1 MAVCCFA
8 IFASGVVM
16 TAFVSSPQKYS
27 IDSARW
33 KFASE
38 ESARF
43 IEEQMPSIQQFPDR
57 FVLLTYALSDMA
69 LQNGLT
75 CEFGVF
81 RGESLN
87 YIASVL
93 ARRTIHGFDSFQ
105 GNPEDSKDFLGW
117 KKGLFDLGGK
127 LPKVRGNVILHKG
140 WFDQSVPEFA
150 RQSPRPMAFMH
161 MEADPYSSTR
171 TVFDTLAD
179 SIVPE
184 TGNRPRRVLQL
195 SWPEAWRE
203 QGICR
208 DGSGARSEVRI
219 SGICR
224 SAGCCKDPVS
234 QHFAGASAQCDS

>member
-1 MAVCCFA
+1 MAFCCLA

-43 IEEQMPSIQQFPDR
+43 IEEQMPGIQQFPDR

-150 RQSPRPMAFMH
+150 RQNPGPMAFMH
-161 MEADPYSSTR
+161 MDADLYSSTK

-179 SIVPE
+179 RIVPGTVIVFDE
-184 TGNRPRRVLQL
+184 FFNYPGWKRGESKAFAEMV
-195 SWPEAWRE
+195 A
-203 QGICR
+203 
-208 DGSGARSEVRI
+208 ARGLKFEYLGYADQQVAVKIR
-219 SGICR
+219 
-224 SAGCCKDPVS
+224 
-234 QHFAGASAQCDS
+234 

>member
-1 MAVCCFA
+1 MAFCCLA

-43 IEEQMPSIQQFPDR
+43 IEEQMPGIQQFPDR

-150 RQSPRPMAFMH
+150 RQNPGPMAFMH
-161 MEADPYSSTR
+161 MDADLYSSTK

-179 SIVPE
+179 RIVPGTVIVFDE
-184 TGNRPRRVLQL
+184 FFNYPGWKRGESKAFAEMV
-195 SWPEAWRE
+195 A
-203 QGICR
+203 
-208 DGSGARSEVRI
+208 ARGLKFEYLGYADQQVAVKVR
-219 SGICR
+219 
-224 SAGCCKDPVS
+224 
-234 QHFAGASAQCDS
+234 

>member
-16 TAFVSSPQKYS
+16 TAFVSSPPKYS

-43 IEEQMPSIQQFPDR
+43 IEEQMPGIQQFPDR
-57 FVLLTYALSDMA
+57 FALLNYAVSDMA

-81 RGESLN
+81 RGESIN

-93 ARRTIHGFDSFQ
+93 PQRTIHGFDSFQ

-150 RQSPRPMAFMH
+150 RQNPGPMAFMH
-161 MEADPYSSTR
+161 MDADLYSSTK

-179 SIVPE
+179 RIVPGTVIVFDE
-184 TGNRPRRVLQL
+184 FFNYPGWKRGESKAFAEMV
-195 SWPEAWRE
+195 A
-203 QGICR
+203 
-208 DGSGARSEVRI
+208 ARGLKFEYLGYADQQVAVKIR
-219 SGICR
+219 
-224 SAGCCKDPVS
+224 
-234 QHFAGASAQCDS
+234 